1 MVNWYLTE
9 TKTFLPFQIFWF
21 GFGFHA
27 ANIKWDRP
35 RKFTLDKKTRSWGE
49 NQKKTRKALKEMK
62 LFEAFLLVNS
72 ILGQK
77 NGRRT
82 AEEAGS
88 PLPADYN
95 DERYYASNNKP
106 NKKDSF
112 ESKSD
117 QMAIAKALPSLFS
130 QKFIKK
136 FIKIIHTENL
146 WKPSNNN
153 NQNYETYGD
162 PHFMVQSLG
171 SEPICFDYNPP
182 PGTQITLLSDPES
195 GMIVTGKVWP
205 HLA

>member
-35 RKFTLDKKTRSWGE
+35 GKFTLDKKTRSWGKPE
-49 NQKKTRKALKEMK
+49 KTRKSLKEMK

-112 ESKSD
+112 ESKS
-117 QMAIAKALPSLFS
+117 QCSL
-130 QKFIKK
+130 
-136 FIKIIHTENL
+136 
-146 WKPSNNN
+146 
-153 NQNYETYGD
+153 
-162 PHFMVQSLG
+162 
-171 SEPICFDYNPP
+171 
-182 PGTQITLLSDPES
+182 
-195 GMIVTGKVWP
+195 
-205 HLA
+205 

>member
-1 MVNWYLTE
+1 
-9 TKTFLPFQIFWF
+9 
-21 GFGFHA
+21 
-27 ANIKWDRP
+27 
-35 RKFTLDKKTRSWGE
+35 
-49 NQKKTRKALKEMK
+49 MK

-146 WKPSNNN
+146 
-153 NQNYETYGD
+153 
-162 PHFMVQSLG
+162 
-171 SEPICFDYNPP
+171 
-182 PGTQITLLSDPES
+182 
-195 GMIVTGKVWP
+195 
-205 HLA
+205 